1 MLYGYNVTKS
11 NWSAGQRFIF
21 LKFLKSKMNKKRRKK
36 TLHSDSISMQGKNS
50 ESAHDKYFIDIDIAI
65 AINIDLGSCEH
76 TIAISLIVV
85 IINLWFVVVS
95 VNQLFMQIRRKH
107 STCTCIVIDRSNSN
121 PEYFGLFGT
130 TILHAPVYFLFRPF
144 LGYINMIFTIHEKIL
159 LYRRIICI
167 LI

>member
-21 LKFLKSKMNKKRRKK
+21 LKFLKYKMNKKRRKK
-36 TLHSDSISMQGKNS
+36 TLHSDSISMQEKNS
-50 ESAHDKYFIDIDIAI
+50 ESAHDQYFIDIDIAI

-95 VNQLFMQIRRKH
+95 VNQLFMQIEENTVHVRVSSLIVRTPIRNILVYLEQLFYTRP
-107 STCTCIVIDRSNSN
+107 STSFSGH
-121 PEYFGLFGT
+121 F
-130 TILHAPVYFLFRPF
+130 
-144 LGYINMIFTIHEKIL
+144 
-159 LYRRIICI
+159 
-167 LI
+167 

>member
-36 TLHSDSISMQGKNS
+36 TLHSDSISMQEKNS
-50 ESAHDKYFIDIDIAI
+50 ESAHDQYFIDIDIAI

-95 VNQLFMQIRRKH
+95 VNQLFMQIEENTVHVRVSSLIVRTPIRNILVYLEQLFYTRP
-107 STCTCIVIDRSNSN
+107 STSFSGH
-121 PEYFGLFGT
+121 F
-130 TILHAPVYFLFRPF
+130 
-144 LGYINMIFTIHEKIL
+144 
-159 LYRRIICI
+159 
-167 LI
+167 

>member
-50 ESAHDKYFIDIDIAI
+50 ESAHDQYFIDIDIAI

-95 VNQLFMQIRRKH
+95 VNQLFMQIEENTVHVRV
-107 STCTCIVIDRSNSN
+107 SSLIVRTPIRN
-121 PEYFGLFGT
+121 
-130 TILHAPVYFLFRPF
+130 ILVYFEQLFYTRPSTSF
-144 LGYINMIFTIHEKIL
+144 SGHF
-159 LYRRIICI
+159 
-167 LI
+167 